1 MPLASSAEL
10 RGTRR
15 CPRTSRRR
23 RAASP
28 SRTLTRPGTD
38 PPGSESPAEPQ
49 PVESRL
55 ARRRV
60 GRDSPVTQP
69 ATQGAARAGQMR
81 CAATCDAGCGLQALP
96 RVSVAGEARR
106 RRSILGRGLVSTSP
120 RRLVPTSPS
129 ILGGGLA
136 GAKRSRRGRQR
147 LAAGRFPSHRPRPR
161 RPGLAVSRRRFRVT
175 RRVSESRGVFPD
187 FFESPATPRAPA
199 THGRPRR
206 LIRLGFDSDSTRAG
220 PPAGSPGEAL
230 PGPSATGRR
239 APHPPRKLR
248 LRPTEPPSQP
258 PPSQTAPVPEPPSQ
272 PGDSEPPSDGQDR
285 RWRRLS
291 QL

>member
-1 MPLASSAEL
+1 M
-10 RGTRR
+10 
-15 CPRTSRRR
+15 RRR
-23 RAASP
+23 LRPAGAPAGFGRGRGPSAAVDF
-28 SRTLTRPGTD
+28 GAGAGQHQ
-38 PPGSESPAEPQ
+38 PPPAGANQ
-49 PVESRL
+49 PV
-55 ARRRV
+55 
-60 GRDSPVTQP
+60 
-69 ATQGAARAGQMR
+69 
-81 CAATCDAGCGLQALP
+81 
-96 RVSVAGEARR
+96 
-106 RRSILGRGLVSTSP
+106 SP

-258 PPSQTAPVPEPPSQ
+258 PPSQTAPVLEPPSQ